1 MCFATVVLVVADRRR
16 YRTGLCKFRLEFG
29 TDRPWFCQFR
39 FVYIVLGGSAFRS
52 ARISL
57 ANGRVV
63 LSPHNFHLSFC
74 YEPRAII
81 APDYNLQRKD
91 ETKFTSATE
100 TKLVQKEVPRLGA
113 SGEQVTGVK
122 RFWYNRGLW
131 ARSRPRWQLRA
142 PFDRYRRFIDGAQ
155 HNELEIRRGIVM
167 GTSKEE
173 PRC

>member
-29 TDRPWFCQFR
+29 TDRPRFCQFR

-74 YEPRAII
+74 YEPRPII

-91 ETKFTSATE
+91 KTKFASATE
-100 TKLVQKEVPRLGA
+100 TKLVRKEVHVWGHLRTGDSGGEKILVQPGA
-113 SGEQVTGVK
+113 PGAEPPPV
-122 RFWYNRGLW
+122 
-131 ARSRPRWQLRA
+131 AA
-142 PFDRYRRFIDGAQ
+142 PGP
-155 HNELEIRRGIVM
+155 V
-167 GTSKEE
+167 
-173 PRC
+173 